1 MLKIKIM
8 NKVKPLL
15 FSFNLSL
22 TSFFFI
28 IILFFFI
35 SSTYSYSQ
43 EKFKIVL
50 DAGHGGKDPGRPNK
64 NGIKEKNIV
73 LNIALLLGKKL
84 EKLVQKASKIVCQK
98 PSNMRSQSHLGPK

>member
-1 MLKIKIM
+1 M

-35 SSTYSYSQ
+35 SSTYAYSQ

-50 DAGHGGKDPGRPNK
+50 DAGHGGKDPGAMSK
-64 NGIKEKNIV
+64 YGVKEKDVVLDITKRVGRLVESNTNIKV
-73 LNIALLLGKKL
+73 VYTREEDVFIPLYDS
-84 EKLVQKASKIVCQK
+84 EKNLTK
-98 PSNMRSQSHLGPK
+98 